1 MTLHKKAQENSRMRR
16 AVCPPMRRGIMSASS
31 TPRFAS
37 TAALLLTT
45 VARQPHPLSPP
56 PPPPSSRT
64 DRDSWRAI
72 NSSNRTNGLVVATH
86 VCLPLWRS
94 SLARHVHRLIFSCFS
109 AFSYSH
115 LSSTPILTTQ
125 LFSLFYLFVWIAAVY
140 FFNER
145 APRIFSISGLT
156 YNSTKTSVGLISRT
170 FGNQDVPFVMIG
182 QNTGSMRGGA
192 GLRMVPS
199 SALKQAQN
207 AARQA
212 RRR

>member
-56 PPPPSSRT
+56 PPPPSRT

-109 AFSYSH
+109 AFSYSR
-115 LSSTPILTTQ
+115 LSSTPIPTTQ

>member
-1 MTLHKKAQENSRMRR
+1 M
-16 AVCPPMRRGIMSASS
+16 
-31 TPRFAS
+31 
-37 TAALLLTT
+37 LTT
-45 VARQPHPLSPP
+45 TARQPHPLPP
-56 PPPPSSRT
+56 PPPPSRT
-64 DRDSWRAI
+64 DRDLWRKI
-72 NSSNRTNGLVVATH
+72 NNNNSNNYRTNGLVVATH
-86 VCLPLWRS
+86 VCRPLWRS

-115 LSSTPILTTQ
+115 LSSTLILTTQ
-125 LFSLFYLFVWIAAVY
+125 LFSSFYLFIWIAAVCS
-140 FFNER
+140 FNER

-156 YNSTKTSVGLISRT
+156 YNSTKIFVGLISRT
-170 FGNQDVPFVMIG
+170 YGNRDVLSAMIG

-199 SALKQAQN
+199 LVLKQAQN